1 MKVAVVPRSLPGY
14 LCVNTSSHS
23 IMSGLEVAA
32 AVVGITDVAIRSIL
46 LSYDFLKDIQE
57 APEAVAR
64 LRQETNAVIQ
74 SLQSLGCLKSANGKV
89 QELVKQV
96 GLAEAVNQCGATCDG
111 LNKNL
116 AKWTSSGDSLVS
128 KLQMVRHK
136 AQVEKCCQQIR
147 TAKGTVVLA
156 VSVASLAMLAAS
168 SSNADDK
175 KRNQVAQLEQEIS
188 RLQVEV
194 QGERDAA
201 ARTALALQ
209 KRVESDE
216 DDLDAQVAISES
228 RQQLEA
234 CDQLW
239 ANCLVAEDE
248 LRTLAKVD
256 VAVGDMLADTQSQN
270 YAGVPKDVLKRVA
283 QAKVKVGNMKASN
296 GSVNRVGI
304 F

>member
-1 MKVAVVPRSLPGY
+1 
-14 LCVNTSSHS
+14 
-23 IMSGLEVAA
+23 MSGLEVAA

-46 LSYDFLKDIQE
+46 ISYDFLKDIQE
-57 APEAVAR
+57 APEAVSR
-64 LRQETNAVIQ
+64 LRRETNAVVQ
-74 SLQSLGCLKSANGKV
+74 SLQSLKFLNSADGKV

-96 GLAEAVNQCGATCDG
+96 GLAEAVNQCGDSCDG

-116 AKWTSSGDSLVS
+116 AKWTSSGDGLIS
-128 KLQMVRHK
+128 KLQVVRHK

-168 SSNADDK
+168 SSNTDDQ
-175 KRNQVAQLEQEIS
+175 KRTQVAQLEQKIS
-188 RLQVEV
+188 GLQIEV

-201 ARTALALQ
+201 TQTALALQ
-209 KRVESDE
+209 TRADCDE
-216 DDLDAQVAISES
+216 GDLDAQVAINES
-228 RQQLEA
+228 KQQLEA

-239 ANCLVAEDE
+239 ANCLVAKEE
-248 LRTLAKVD
+248 LQALAKVD
-256 VAVGDMLADTQSQN
+256 VTVGHMLADTQSQN
-270 YAGVPKDVLKRVA
+270 YAGVPKEVLKRVA
-283 QAKVKVGNMKASN
+283 QAKVKVGNMTASN

>member
-1 MKVAVVPRSLPGY
+1 
-14 LCVNTSSHS
+14 
-23 IMSGLEVAA
+23 MSGLEVAA
-32 AVVGITDVAIRSIL
+32 AVVGVTDVAIRSIL

-64 LRQETNAVIQ
+64 LRQETNAVVQ
-74 SLQSLGCLKSANGKV
+74 SLQSLDCLKSANGNYKSS
-89 QELVKQV
+89 LS
-96 GLAEAVNQCGATCDG
+96 
-111 LNKNL
+111 
-116 AKWTSSGDSLVS
+116 SSGDGLVS

-175 KRNQVAQLEQEIS
+175 KRDQVAQLEQEIS
-188 RLQVEV
+188 RLQIEV

-201 ARTALALQ
+201 AQTALALQ

-248 LRTLAKVD
+248 LITLAKVD

>member
-1 MKVAVVPRSLPGY
+1 MCQRTPNALELRLINEAVVHRSLPGY
-14 LCVNTSSHS
+14 LCANTSSQP

-32 AVVGITDVAIRSIL
+32 AVIGITEVAIRSIL
-46 LSYDFLKDIQE
+46 VSYDFLKDIQE

-64 LRQETNAVIQ
+64 LRQETTAVVQ
-74 SLQSLGCLKSANGKV
+74 SLQSLEFLKRANGQV

-96 GLAEAVNQCGATCDG
+96 GLAEAVNQCGASCDG
-111 LNKNL
+111 LNKGL
-116 AKWTSSGDSLVS
+116 AKWTSSGDGLVS

-136 AQVEKCCQQIR
+136 SQVEKCCQQIR
-147 TAKGTVVLA
+147 TAKGTVVL
-156 VSVASLAMLAAS
+156 S
-168 SSNADDK
+168 
-175 KRNQVAQLEQEIS
+175 LEQEIS
-188 RLQVEV
+188 RLQREV

-201 ARTALALQ
+201 AQAALALQ
-209 KRVESDE
+209 KRVDCDE
-216 DDLDAQVAISES
+216 DDLDAQVAINES
-228 RQQLEA
+228 KQQLEA

-248 LRTLAKVD
+248 LHTLAKVD
-256 VAVGDMLADTQSQN
+256 VTVGHMLADTQSQN
-270 YAGVPKDVLKRVA
+270 YAGVPKEVLKKVA

>member
-1 MKVAVVPRSLPGY
+1 
-14 LCVNTSSHS
+14 
-23 IMSGLEVAA
+23 MSGLEVAA
-32 AVVGITDVAIRSIL
+32 AIVGITDVAIRSIL
-46 LSYDFLKDIQE
+46 ISYDLLKDLQE

-64 LRQETNAVIQ
+64 LRQETSAVVQ
-74 SLQSLGCLKSANGKV
+74 SLQSLEPLKTANRDV

-96 GLAEAVNQCGATCDG
+96 GLAEAVNQCGASCDG

-116 AKWTSSGDSLVS
+116 AKWTSSGDGLVG

-136 AQVEKCCQQIR
+136 SQVEKCCEQIR

-168 SSNADDK
+168 SSAADDK
-175 KRNQVAQLEQEIS
+175 KRQQIAQLEQEIS
-188 RLQVEV
+188 RLQIEV
-194 QGERDAA
+194 QRERDAA
-201 ARTALALQ
+201 AQTALALQ
-209 KRVESDE
+209 KRVECNE
-216 DDLDAQVAISES
+216 DDLDAQVAINES
-228 RQQLEA
+228 KQQLEA

-256 VAVGDMLADTQSQN
+256 VTVGHMLVDTRSQN
-270 YAGVPKDVLKRVA
+270 YAGVPKEVLKKVA
-283 QAKVKVGNMKASN
+283 QAKVKVGNMTASN

>member
-1 MKVAVVPRSLPGY
+1 
-14 LCVNTSSHS
+14 
-23 IMSGLEVAA
+23 MSGLEVAA
-32 AVVGITDVAIRSIL
+32 AIVGVTDVAIRSIL
-46 LSYDFLKDIQE
+46 ISYDLLKDLQE

-64 LRQETNAVIQ
+64 LRQETSAVAQ
-74 SLQSLGCLKSANGKV
+74 SLQSLESLKTANGNV

-96 GLAEAVNQCGATCDG
+96 GLAEAVNQCGASCDG

-116 AKWTSSGDSLVS
+116 AKWTSSGDGLVS

-136 AQVEKCCQQIR
+136 SQVEKCCQQIR
-147 TAKGTVVLA
+147 TAKGTVVLS

-168 SSNADDK
+168 SSAADDK
-175 KRNQVAQLEQEIS
+175 KRQQVGQLEQEIS
-188 RLQVEV
+188 RLQVQV

-201 ARTALALQ
+201 AQTALALQ
-209 KRVESDE
+209 KRIECDE
-216 DDLDAQVAISES
+216 DDLDAQVAINES
-228 RQQLEA
+228 KQQLEA

-248 LRTLAKVD
+248 LHTLAKVD
-256 VAVGDMLADTQSQN
+256 VTVGHMLADTQSQN
-270 YAGVPKDVLKRVA
+270 YAGVPKDVLKKVA

>member
-1 MKVAVVPRSLPGY
+1 
-14 LCVNTSSHS
+14 
-23 IMSGLEVAA
+23 MSGLEVAA
-32 AVVGITDVAIRSIL
+32 AVVGITDVAIRSVL
-46 LSYDFLKDIQE
+46 KSYDLLKDIQE
-57 APEAVAR
+57 APKTVAR
-64 LRQETNAVIQ
+64 LREETTAVEQ
-74 SLQSLGCLKSANGKV
+74 SLQSLKFLNSADRKV

-96 GLAEAVNQCGATCDG
+96 GLAEAVNQCGASCDG

-116 AKWTSSGDSLVS
+116 AKWTSSGEGLVS

-188 RLQVEV
+188 RLQIEV

-201 ARTALALQ
+201 AQAALALQ

-216 DDLDAQVAISES
+216 DDLDAQVAINES
-228 RQQLEA
+228 QQQLEA

-256 VAVGDMLADTQSQN
+256 VAVVDMLADTQSQN
-270 YAGVPKDVLKRVA
+270 YAGVPKEVLKRVA
-283 QAKVKVGNMKASN
+283 QAKVKVGNMTARN

>member
-1 MKVAVVPRSLPGY
+1 
-14 LCVNTSSHS
+14 
-23 IMSGLEVAA
+23 MSGLEVAA
-32 AVVGITDVAIRSIL
+32 AVIGITEVAIRSIL
-46 LSYDFLKDIQE
+46 VSYDFLKDIQE

-64 LRQETNAVIQ
+64 LRQETTAVVQ
-74 SLQSLGCLKSANGKV
+74 SLQSLEFLKRANGQV

-96 GLAEAVNQCGATCDG
+96 GLAEAVNQCGASCDG
-111 LNKNL
+111 LNKSL
-116 AKWTSSGDSLVS
+116 AKWTSSGDGLVS

-136 AQVEKCCQQIR
+136 SQVEKCCQQIR
-147 TAKGTVVLA
+147 TAKGTVVLS

-168 SSNADDK
+168 SSAADDK
-175 KRNQVAQLEQEIS
+175 KRQQVAQLEQEIS
-188 RLQVEV
+188 RLQIEV

-201 ARTALALQ
+201 AQATLALQ
-209 KRVESDE
+209 KRVECDE
-216 DDLDAQVAISES
+216 DDLDAQVAINES
-228 RQQLEA
+228 KQQLEA

-248 LRTLAKVD
+248 LHTLAKVD
-256 VAVGDMLADTQSQN
+256 VTVGHMLADTQSQN
-270 YAGVPKDVLKRVA
+270 YAGVPKEVLKKVA

>member
-1 MKVAVVPRSLPGY
+1 
-14 LCVNTSSHS
+14 
-23 IMSGLEVAA
+23 MSGLEVAA

-96 GLAEAVNQCGATCDG
+96 GLAEAVNQCGASCDG

-147 TAKGTVVLA
+147 TAKGTVVLP